1 MTSTID
7 ASTTSAALRQRAE
20 PDMIPDGFFRGAFA
34 TLVVGALLFLGVFA
48 TVAYTGS
55 MAQGSDSVHVEQGA
69 EAP

>member
-1 MTSTID
+1 MTSTTD
-7 ASTTSAALRQRAE
+7 SPAAPAPAPQRAE
-20 PDMIPDGFFRGAFA
+20 PDMISDGFFRGAFA
-34 TLVVGALLFLGVFA
+34 ALVVGAVLFLGVFA